1 MKRRCY
7 FLDNLA
13 AFNYNTGV
21 GEVVYDETSGKEL
34 KKTDTRK
41 LGSTLM
47 QTMLEEVGH
56 FCDQNIGEN
65 CAEKPQVELEVTIV
79 FLNFIL
85 ILHTEVDL

>member
-21 GEVVYDETSGKEL
+21 GEVVFDETSGKKL
-34 KKTDTRK
+34 KTDTSK

-47 QTMLEEVGH
+47 RTMLEEVGH
-56 FCDQNIGEN
+56 FCDQDRKDW
-65 CAEKPQVELEVTIV
+65 AEKPQVELQGTFVC
-79 FLNFIL
+79 FNLIL

>member
-21 GEVVYDETSGKEL
+21 GEVVFDKTSGKEL
-34 KKTDTRK
+34 KTDTRN

-47 QTMLEEVGH
+47 RTMLEEVDH
-56 FCDQNIGEN
+56 FCDQDRKKL
-65 CAEKPQVELEVTIV
+65 AEKPQVELQGTFVC
-79 FLNFIL
+79 LNFML
-85 ILHTEVDL
+85 ILHFEVDL